1 LDFEGERG
9 ERRKKRCR
17 EGGGMRGRGGV
28 FSTLFA
34 GVIIKRYPRM
44 MSIPAWLINI
54 QPRELD
60 RGCAKRHGTADT
72 QPTA

>member
-1 LDFEGERG
+1 M
-9 ERRKKRCR
+9 
-17 EGGGMRGRGGV
+17 GGGRGGV

-44 MSIPAWLINI
+44 MSIHAWLINI